1 VSSAPSPKKVPGG
14 LRTMYLARK
23 KGA

>member
-1 VSSAPSPKKVPGG
+1 MSLPPSPRRIPAG

-23 KGA
+23 AGN